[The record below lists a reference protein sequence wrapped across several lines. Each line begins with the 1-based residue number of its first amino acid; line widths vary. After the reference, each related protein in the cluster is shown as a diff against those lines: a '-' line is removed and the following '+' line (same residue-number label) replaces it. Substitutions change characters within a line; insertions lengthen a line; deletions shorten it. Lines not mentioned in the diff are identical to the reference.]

1 MRMFH
6 AKLSLIHRENMV
18 KGISSPRSSE
28 ILLGFVLTKV
38 WASEHTMGKSQFT
51 SNSVDGRHAVSSMLN
66 TRPG

>member
-1 MRMFH
+1 
-6 AKLSLIHRENMV
+6 MV